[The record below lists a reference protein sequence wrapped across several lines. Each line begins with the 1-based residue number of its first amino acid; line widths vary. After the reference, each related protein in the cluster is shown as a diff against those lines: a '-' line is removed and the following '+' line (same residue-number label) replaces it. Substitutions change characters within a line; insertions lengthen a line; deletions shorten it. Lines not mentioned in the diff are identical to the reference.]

1 MGKRK
6 FEGIIV
12 GQTDQFPVSFQIVV
26 QAVDE
31 EEARRLIQ
39 KEIEGAV
46 NQYRRLLGAHC
57 VDFSLERIW
66 EF

>member
-6 FEGIIV
+6 FGGMIV

-26 QAVDE
+26 RAVDE

-39 KEIEGAV
+39 KEMEGAV
-46 NQYRRLLGAHC
+46 NQYRQLLGAYC
-57 VDFSLERIW
+57 VDFSLEGIW